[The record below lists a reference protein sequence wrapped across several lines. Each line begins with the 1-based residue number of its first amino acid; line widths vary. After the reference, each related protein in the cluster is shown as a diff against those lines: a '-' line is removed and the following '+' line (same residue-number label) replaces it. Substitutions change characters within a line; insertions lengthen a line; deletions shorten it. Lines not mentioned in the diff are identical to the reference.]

1 MRGRSLLTGAH
12 WAGVVPG
19 GVVDVVAEIDV
30 SAIDEVWPTL
40 GADERVL
47 FVLGFEASLG
57 QPSTSPADR
66 RAWRVR
72 LGDTQQPQRG
82 AGRAEDAAP
91 ATLTLSTTEAARR
104 AHLLR
109 VAQCHELLLDGV
121 LYQANLAHAVDVDAV
136 SDAAARAWFL
146 AQPAHALGCSAY
158 VDVDG
163 FGALVTLSPERF
175 LVADLA
181 ARTVR
186 TYPIKGTVPRS
197 AQTSTLTSSTKDEA
211 EHVMI
216 VDLLRNDLARVCRPG
231 TVTVESLMH
240 LLSTPSVHHLESTI
254 AGGLLP
260 GVGVAQLLAA
270 CSPGGSIT
278 GAPKSSAVEV
288 IERLEAGPRGPYTGV
303 LGVVDGAGA
312 LMSALLIRTW
322 VRKDGANGVLH
333 VGGGVVVDSDPE
345 REWQETLHKARAF
358 GDVVVRPA

>member
-1 MRGRSLLTGAH
+1 VRGRSLLTGAH
-12 WAGVVPG
+12 WAGVVPD
-19 GVVDVVAEIDV
+19 GVVDVVADIDV
-30 SAIDEVWPTL
+30 STIDEVWPAL
-40 GADERVL
+40 AADERVL

-57 QPSTSPADR
+57 QPPTTPADR

-72 LGDTQQPQRG
+72 LVAP
-82 AGRAEDAAP
+82 AERDNELPRAP
-91 ATLTLSTTEAARR
+91 ATLALSTTEAAQR
-104 AHLLR
+104 AHLER
-109 VAQCHELLLDGV
+109 VARCRELLLDGV
-121 LYQANLAHAVDVDAV
+121 LYQANLAHAVDVAV
-136 SDAAARAWFL
+136 VDDAAARAWFL

-163 FGALVTLSPERF
+163 FGALVSLSPERF
-175 LVADLA
+175 LAADLR
-181 ARTVR
+181 ARVVR
-186 TYPIKGTVPRS
+186 THPIKGTVPRS
-197 AQTSTLTSSTKDEA
+197 ASTSTLLSSTKDEA

-254 AGGLLP
+254 AGALLP
-260 GVGVAQLLAA
+260 DVGVAELLRA
-270 CSPGGSIT
+270 CAPGGSIT

-288 IERLEAGPRGPYTGV
+288 IQRLEAGPRGPYTGV

-322 VRKDGANGVLH
+322 VRRDGAPGVLH

-358 GDVVVRPA
+358 GDVVVRPLRV